1 MARESCSLCRPHFA
15 SSQALTFP
23 PGSVERML
31 YIAAFAV
38 SGYAS
43 TAGRTNKPFNPLLGE
58 TYELVYPE
66 KVSSPARPLPLRTCC
81 EAVSACRL

>member
-1 MARESCSLCRPHFA
+1 M
-15 SSQALTFP
+15 QALTFAP
-23 PGSVERML
+23 DSTDRML

-66 KVSSPARPLPLRTCC
+66 KVCQITCC
-81 EAVSACRL
+81 AVLSCRYKCQWNHSLHSVSTPYRA

>member
-1 MARESCSLCRPHFA
+1 M
-15 SSQALTFP
+15 QALTFP
-23 PGSVERML
+23 PGSVERMV

-66 KVSSPARPLPLRTCC
+66 KVRRRPAGARGLGHASHAST
-81 EAVSACRL
+81 